1 MDCSTPGLPIQ
12 HHLPELALTHI
23 HRVSDAIQA
32 SHPLSSPSPPAF
44 NLSQHQGL
52 FQWVSFSHQVAKYIP
67 DFPPKS
73 WSITYLRSIH
83 WPYLSPSASFIL
95 FLSWA
100 WSLPSF
106 NTESLNFFR
115 VLFLVSLW
123 NYHSTPASALIYSPH
138 IQFLP
143 LSKQLHHVKAS
154 KSSLCRNRKGFLIIS
169 PSAIPLFFMLFDIA
183 AGFVTSWNVLLSW
196 HLQQWIELNWHSH
209 KRMNEVK
216 LFEIV
221 LKC

>member
-1 MDCSTPGLPIQ
+1 MPSK
-12 HHLPELALTHI
+12 HLILC
-23 HRVSDAIQA
+23 
-32 SHPLSSPSPPAF
+32 HPLLLLPSIFPSIRVF
-44 NLSQHQGL
+44 SNESVFHIRWQNI
-52 FQWVSFSHQVAKYIP
+52 FQIP
-67 DFPPKS
+67 TPPKS

-100 WSLPSF
+100 YSLPSF
-106 NTESLNFFR
+106 NTESLNFFP

-123 NYHSTPASALIYSPH
+123 NYHSTPASALIFSPH

-154 KSSLCRNRKGFLIIS
+154 ESSLCRNRKGFLIIS
-169 PSAIPLFFMLFDIA
+169 PSALPLFFMLFDIA
-183 AGFVTSWNVLLSW
+183 AGFTSWNVLLSW